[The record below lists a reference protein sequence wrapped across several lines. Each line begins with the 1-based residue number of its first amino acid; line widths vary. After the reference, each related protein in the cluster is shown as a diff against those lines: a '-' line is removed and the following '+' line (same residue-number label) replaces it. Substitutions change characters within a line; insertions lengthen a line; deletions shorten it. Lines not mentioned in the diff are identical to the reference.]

1 MKTNGQTSVPT
12 TENLILEA
20 ARQVFLDKGLEG
32 SRMQEIAD
40 RAGINKALLHYYFRN
55 KQKLFEHVFES
66 VIASFF
72 PQVLH
77 LIGSNKSVPEKIRQ
91 FVSIYLDV
99 IYENPFIPRFIIHE
113 MNRDPAHLTTT
124 MERIAG
130 KDIRKQLKKLDED
143 LAEASQRGIIRP
155 VNAEHLVINMLSLC
169 IFPVVA
175 EPIIAGI
182 LFHKNEAE
190 YKQFLLTRKELVAEF
205 IINGLKC

>member
-1 MKTNGQTSVPT
+1 MRTLDEPSGQR
-12 TENLILEA
+12 TESLILEA

-32 SRMQEIAD
+32 ARMQEIAD

-55 KQKLFEHVFES
+55 KEKLFEHVFES
-66 VIASFF
+66 VIASFI

-77 LIGSNKSVPEKIRQ
+77 LMGSDEPIPDKIRQ

-99 IYENPFIPRFIIHE
+99 IYENPFIPRFILHE
-113 MNRDPAHLTTT
+113 MNRDPEHLTAM

-143 LAEASQRGIIRP
+143 LAEASRRGQIKP
-155 VNAEHLVINMLSLC
+155 VRAVHLLVNMLSLC

-175 EPIIAGI
+175 KPIIAGI
-182 LFHKNEAE
+182 FFHNNEKE
-190 YKQFLLTRKELVAEF
+190 YKQFLITRKEIVSEF